1 MNEKRK
7 WVTEMCLEVALW
19 DGMDAALIG
28 IAERCGQP
36 RVAVYDRDKALR
48 ILRTEM
54 TPEEAEE
61 YFEVNVVGASI
72 GVLTPFILTKI
83 PRNKPVRRSLEKTM
97 TASVR
102 EVFRLREAL
111 AVIAEFRDEPYS
123 ADFAK
128 DIIALSEQR
137 EQQ

>member
-1 MNEKRK
+1 MNDKRK
-7 WVTEMCLEVALW
+7 WVTEMCSEVALW

-36 RVAVYDRDKALR
+36 RVAVYDRDKALSM
-48 ILRTEM
+48 LRKEM

-61 YFEVNVVGASI
+61 YFEFNVAGASI
-72 GVLTPFILTKI
+72 GPLTPFILTKI
-83 PRNKPVRRSLEKTM
+83 PRNKQVRSIAQTIKD
-97 TASVR
+97 SSR

-137 EQQ
+137 EQR

>member
-1 MNEKRK
+1 MNDKRK
-7 WVTEMCLEVALW
+7 WVTEMCSEVALW

-36 RVAVYDRDKALR
+36 RVAVYDRDKALSM
-48 ILRTEM
+48 LRKEM

-61 YFEVNVVGASI
+61 YFEFNVAG
-72 GVLTPFILTKI
+72 GWHGPLTPFVLIKI
-83 PRNKPVRRSLEKTM
+83 PRNKKVRSIAQTIKD
-97 TASVR
+97 SSR

-137 EQQ
+137 EQR